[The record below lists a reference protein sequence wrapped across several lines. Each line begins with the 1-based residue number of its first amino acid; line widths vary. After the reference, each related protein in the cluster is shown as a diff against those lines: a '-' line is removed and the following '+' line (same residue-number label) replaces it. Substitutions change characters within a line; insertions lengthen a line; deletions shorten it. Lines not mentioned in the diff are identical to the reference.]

1 MSSDLAPR
9 PSAAV
14 PAPAD
19 GDNRYKAV
27 QAKLDTL
34 GRALEDA
41 GLGLEELLRS
51 VRKNAK
57 RAEDTARDVANAEL
71 DPKFV
76 ELTSNVGVALGGA
89 GVQVKKLYETAQETA
104 DLTHETR
111 RTHSRLYGAL
121 DDIRSNRRERTPKP
135 GFFNR

>member
-9 PSAAV
+9 PSGAA
-14 PAPAD
+14 PAVAD

-27 QAKLDTL
+27 QAKLDAL
-34 GRALEDA
+34 GRALDDA
-41 GLGLEELLRS
+41 GLGLEELVRS
-51 VRKNAK
+51 VRRNAK
-57 RAEDTARDVANAEL
+57 RAEDAARDVDNAEL

-104 DLTHETR
+104 DLTHETK
-111 RTHSRLYGAL
+111 RTHSKLYGAL
-121 DDIRSNRRERTPKP
+121 DDIRSNRREKTPRP

>member
-9 PSAAV
+9 PSGAV
-14 PAPAD
+14 PAPTD

-34 GRALEDA
+34 GRALDDA
-41 GLGLEELLRS
+41 GLGLEELMRS
-51 VRKNAK
+51 VRRNAK
-57 RAEDTARDVANAEL
+57 RAADAARDVDNAEL
-71 DPKFV
+71 EPTFV

-89 GVQVKKLYETAQETA
+89 AVQVKKLHDTAQETA
-104 DLTHETR
+104 DLTYETK
-111 RTHSRLYGAL
+111 RTHSKLYGAL
-121 DDIRSNRRERTPKP
+121 DDIRSGRRERTPKP

>member
-9 PSAAV
+9 PSGAA
-14 PAPAD
+14 PAVAD

-27 QAKLDTL
+27 QAKLDAL
-34 GRALEDA
+34 GRALDDA
-41 GLGLEELLRS
+41 GLGLEELVRS
-51 VRKNAK
+51 IRKNAK
-57 RAEDTARDVANAEL
+57 RAEDTARDVDNAEL
-71 DPKFV
+71 EPKFV

-89 GVQVKKLYETAQETA
+89 GVQVQKLYETAQETA
-104 DLTHETR
+104 DLTHDTK

-121 DDIRSNRRERTPKP
+121 DDIRSGRREKTPRP